1 MWHVECCVAARRW
14 LRKRRRWRTVFWLFL
29 QGVIQKEADRE
40 KSLCC
45 QKADGE
51 PLFRVVISALFTIW
65 QVSPPSP
72 HLLPP
77 LASPSL
83 INLDWVAWSTCQRL
97 LINLWHLRVPETD
110 SASRLRGF
118 HRVSHVGSEE
128 ERSARLRW
136 KNETLEDKMKTLRAP
151 GTWPLYPFG
160 CGFHGNRS
168 AARVTA
174 ERCYQ
179 DGGNSE
185 KKLSAHWK
193 QSREQD
199 SSEKPYDDW
208 WWFTV
213 RVEVYCELTEWIS
226 VQYSVWIVDKLNQS
240 PCRSKIATCLN

>member
-1 MWHVECCVAARRW
+1 MWHIECCVAARRW
-14 LRKRRRWRTVFWLFL
+14 LRKQRRWRTVFWLFL
-29 QGVIQKEADRE
+29 QGVIQKEADHE

-118 HRVSHVGSEE
+118 HRVSHIGSEE

-136 KNETLEDKMKTLRAP
+136 KKWDFRGQNENAKRPRYVTPLSVWMRFPWQQKCSMCHGWALLSRWRKLWKEAVSTLETKQRA
-151 GTWPLYPFG
+151 
-160 CGFHGNRS
+160 GFI
-168 AARVTA
+168 
-174 ERCYQ
+174 
-179 DGGNSE
+179 
-185 KKLSAHWK
+185 
-193 QSREQD
+193 RE
-199 SSEKPYDDW
+199 
-208 WWFTV
+208 TV
-213 RVEVYCELTEWIS
+213 RWLMMVY
-226 VQYSVWIVDKLNQS
+226 S
-240 PCRSKIATCLN
+240 PCRSLLWANRVNFSSIFSLNSWQVKSKSL

>member
-1 MWHVECCVAARRW
+1 MWHVECCVTARRR
-14 LRKRRRWRTVFWLFL
+14 LRKRRRWRTVSWLFL

-83 INLDWVAWSTCQRL
+83 INLHWVAWSTCQRL
-97 LINLWHLRVPETD
+97 LINLWHLRVPETN
-110 SASRLRGF
+110 SASRLRG
-118 HRVSHVGSEE
+118 VSHVGSEE

-136 KNETLEDKMKTLRAP
+136 KNETLEDKMKTVSAP
-151 GTWPLYPFG
+151 GMWPLYPFG

-168 AARVTA
+168 AARVMA

-185 KKLSAHWK
+185 KKLSAHVCLHWK

-199 SSEKPYDDW
+199 S
-208 WWFTV
+208 TV
-213 RVEVYCELTEWIS
+213 RWLMRVH
-226 VQYSVWIVDKLNQS
+226 S
-240 PCRSKIATCLN
+240 PCRSLLWANSSIFSLNSWQVKSKSL

>member
-14 LRKRRRWRTVFWLFL
+14 LRKRRCWRTVFWLFL

-136 KNETLEDKMKTLRAP
+136 KKWDFRGQNENAKRLDAVSMATEVQHVSRLSVVIKMEETLKRSCQYTENKAESRI
-151 GTWPLYPFG
+151 
-160 CGFHGNRS
+160 HQRNR
-168 AARVTA
+168 
-174 ERCYQ
+174 
-179 DGGNSE
+179 
-185 KKLSAHWK
+185 
-193 QSREQD
+193 
-199 SSEKPYDDW
+199 

-213 RVEVYCELTEWIS
+213 RVEVY
-226 VQYSVWIVDKLNQS
+226 
-240 PCRSKIATCLN
+240 

>member
-83 INLDWVAWSTCQRL
+83 IHLDWVAWSTCQRL
-97 LINLWHLRVPETD
+97 LINLWHLCVPETD
-110 SASRLRGF
+110 TSGVRKSAPLDYG
-118 HRVSHVGSEE
+118 G
-128 ERSARLRW
+128 
-136 KNETLEDKMKTLRAP
+136 KNETLEDKMKTLSAP

-185 KKLSAHWK
+185 KKLSVHWK

-199 SSEKPYDDW
+199 SSEKPMMVYSPC
-208 WWFTV
+208 
-213 RVEVYCELTEWIS
+213 RSLLVYCELTEWIS
-226 VQYSVWIVDKLNQS
+226 VQYLVWIVDKLNQS

>member
-1 MWHVECCVAARRW
+1 MWHVEAARRR
-14 LRKRRRWRTVFWLFL
+14 LRKRRRWRTVSWLFL

-77 LASPSL
+77 LACPSL
-83 INLDWVAWSTCQRL
+83 INLHWVAWSTCQHL
-97 LINLWHLRVPETD
+97 LINLWHLRVPETN
-110 SASRLRGF
+110 SASRLRG
-118 HRVSHVGSEE
+118 VSHVGSEE

-136 KNETLEDKMKTLRAP
+136 KNETLEDKMKTVSAP
-151 GTWPLYPFG
+151 GMWPLYPFG

-168 AARVTA
+168 AARVMA

-185 KKLSAHWK
+185 KKLSAHVCLHWK

-208 WWFTV
+208 WGFTV
-213 RVEVYCELTEWIS
+213 RVEVYCELT

-240 PCRSKIATCLN
+240 PCRSVIATCLN